1 MRIVSGCLLLIASG
15 SEPGGRLILGIYA
28 KASTGLVMHQSRFS
42 GCLKGGEC
50 DSFCGSCSF
59 CLSKECLAS
68 NQRDLAKPER
78 LSATE
83 NQSVSGSNLFSC
95 QVLLGDPVPSNHCQ
109 LCGLQQ
115 FGRAKKFV
123 GKHRTTNCWLIAKT
137 GDDSI
142 NGSSKAFCQLGE
154 KSNLNLRSWTCSR
167 DRERRQIAEDR
178 GYFSTIR
185 SCLLFGKDS
194 QAQYSLWKTMM

>member
-1 MRIVSGCLLLIASG
+1 MRIVSGCLLFIASG

-28 KASTGLVMHQSRFS
+28 KASIGLVMHQSHFS

-50 DSFCGSCSF
+50 DSFCGPWSLS
-59 CLSKECLAS
+59 LSKECLAS
-68 NQRDLAKPER
+68 NQRFGKARE
-78 LSATE
+78 AE
-83 NQSVSGSNLFSC
+83 CHQNQRVSGSNLFSC
-95 QVLLGDPVPSNHCQ
+95 QVLLGDPVPWNHCQ

-194 QAQYSLWKTMM
+194 QAQYSLWKTVM

>member
-28 KASTGLVMHQSRFS
+28 KASTGLVMHQSHFS

-50 DSFCGSCSF
+50 DSLWFMLFLPFQRVPGQQSERF
-59 CLSKECLAS
+59 GKAREAECH
-68 NQRDLAKPER
+68 R
-78 LSATE
+78 

-95 QVLLGDPVPSNHCQ
+95 QVLLGDPVPSNQCQ

-167 DRERRQIAEDR
+167 DRECRQIAEGR